1 MLVLPL
7 DFFLFPFFSFFC
19 PPQQLLKFLSMPF
32 NKKTI
37 NRTNSGVQLSSKLLG
52 RLFFFTSFFSLPSP
66 APGPMLSKTLFFVIV
81 IVLLY
86 PNIEWGDGGYLAKE
100 KTFLRDDENGLL
112 LSCTTFP
119 TTFIQLGLQC
129 VVIQRP
135 REGAERQ
142 KKAERRESRSNLVHS
157 ISGLQVKT
165 DWGIHQELD

>member
-52 RLFFFTSFFSLPSP
+52 RVFFFYLFFFSLPSP
-66 APGPMLSKTLFFVIV
+66 APGPMLSKTLFFVIL

-119 TTFIQLGLQC
+119 TTFI
-129 VVIQRP
+129 
-135 REGAERQ
+135 
-142 KKAERRESRSNLVHS
+142 
-157 ISGLQVKT
+157 
-165 DWGIHQELD
+165 

>member
-1 MLVLPL
+1 MLFLPL
-7 DFFLFPFFSFFC
+7 DFFSFHFFSFFC

-52 RLFFFTSFFSLPSP
+52 RLFFFY
-66 APGPMLSKTLFFVIV
+66 LFFFPSFPRPWPNVKQDVNVCDRNCSVISQHWMGGRGIFSKRENFPSWRLKWTTV
-81 IVLLY
+81 KLY
-86 PNIEWGDGGYLAKE
+86 NLPNCFYLA
-100 KTFLRDDENGLL
+100 G
-112 LSCTTFP
+112 
-119 TTFIQLGLQC
+119 I
-129 VVIQRP
+129 VVR
-135 REGAERQ
+135 RYSEGRCGATK

>member
-32 NKKTI
+32 NQKNNKQNKFRSTI
-37 NRTNSGVQLSSKLLG
+37 IVKIVGKGV
-52 RLFFFTSFFSLPSP
+52 FFFTSFFSLPSP
-66 APGPMLSKTLFFVIV
+66 APGPMLSKTLFFVIL

-119 TTFIQLGLQC
+119 TTFI
-129 VVIQRP
+129 
-135 REGAERQ
+135 
-142 KKAERRESRSNLVHS
+142 
-157 ISGLQVKT
+157 
-165 DWGIHQELD
+165 